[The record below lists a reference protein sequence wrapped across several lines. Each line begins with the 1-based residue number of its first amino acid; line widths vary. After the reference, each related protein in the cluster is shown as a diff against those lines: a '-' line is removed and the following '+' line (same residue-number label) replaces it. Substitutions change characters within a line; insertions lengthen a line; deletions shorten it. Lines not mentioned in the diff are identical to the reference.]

1 MYSLH
6 VQFLLPCTGFS
17 HPAVLAYE
25 VSYEYGM
32 KTLIAGLQAGV
43 SSHVVFRGFQQ
54 LPVDGTGGWNQR
66 LEFLQQDE
74 INSMGMMGIGI
85 QKKGKLSTLF
95 TIHEI

>member
-32 KTLIAGLQAGV
+32 KTSIAGLQAGV
-43 SSHVVFRGFQQ
+43 SSHLVFRGFQQ
-54 LPVDGTGGWNQR
+54 LPVHGTGVWNQR

-74 INSMGMMGIGI
+74 INSMGDEGNRYT
-85 QKKGKLSTLF
+85 KKEKPSTLF